1 MGPPRGCAMSPIK
14 RPFQRWFQVTGVSGF
29 ATETRAK
36 DAMLSLA
43 CLAAALP
50 ASLCNG
56 LIGRT
61 PAKAHRPRA
70 AMGILWGA
78 LAGFMSTLIQVGAPG
93 VFVILIY
100 PPYSKYEKKVKD
112 LEMSA
117 QIVLSAMLF

>member
-1 MGPPRGCAMSPIK
+1 MTKTPYCSVTST
-14 RPFQRWFQVTGVSGF
+14 RWFQVTGVSGF

-70 AMGILWGA
+70 GMGILWGA
-78 LAGFMSTLIQVGAPG
+78 LAFLCR
-93 VFVILIY
+93 L
-100 PPYSKYEKKVKD
+100 
-112 LEMSA
+112 
-117 QIVLSAMLF
+117 